1 MAEERKYRIRVDGI
15 LVDVSKEVYRAYYS
29 IERHTRTLDEK
40 DIRNGKVLYSDLDTD
55 ELLGEDMIPDMT
67 SERVEDSAIYSIL
80 REKLHQY
87 LGMLPPQDMSQH
99 CIRWFCAWGSSVEYE
114 RSIKTTQM

>member
-87 LGMLPPQDMSQH
+87 LGMLPPQDMELIQALY
-99 CIRWFCAWGSSVEYE
+99 FCPSTVY
-114 RSIKTTQM
+114 